1 MHSELIFIFDI
12 AIILL
17 LANIGGMISK
27 KLNQP
32 EVLGQIIVGIILGAG
47 LMQITDTIQEI
58 GQIGVIFLMFMA
70 GLETDID
77 ELVESGK
84 SSSLIAIGGVVIPGA
99 FVSITT
105 YLLTRNYEAS
115 LFMGIISTAT
125 SVSISVQTLKEIGRL
140 RSKEGVAILG
150 AAIIDD
156 VVGIILLTL
165 SIGILKPSEGESLGF
180 VVGKILLF
188 FVIVFIMSFIL
199 KKVLSKIEDK
209 FKIDDKVV
217 SFALVLCL
225 MLAFLSEELGVAAIT
240 GAFFAGVL
248 FSMTRY
254 RHNITHEV
262 NRIGSLFFVP
272 IFFVVIGM
280 GVNLNMALSVVGIGS
295 VIILAAVMGKVLGS
309 GFGARFSGF
318 STPKAIQIGIG
329 MVPRA
334 EVAII
339 ISNLGLTLGIINQ
352 QMMAITILM
361 VVSTTLLT
369 PSMLKWSF
377 ERERY

>member
-1 MHSELIFIFDI
+1 MHSELIFILDI

-17 LANIGGMISK
+17 LANVGGLISK

-47 LMQITDTIQEI
+47 LMQITDTIEEI
-58 GQIGVIFLMFMA
+58 GQIGVIFLMFIA

-84 SSSLIAIGGVVIPGA
+84 SSSLIALGGVLIPGI
-99 FVSITT
+99 FVSVTT
-105 YLLTRNYEAS
+105 YMLTQNYEAS
-115 LFMGIISTAT
+115 IFMGIISTAT

-140 RSKEGVAILG
+140 RSKEGIAILG

-165 SIGILKPSEGESLGF
+165 SIGILKPSEGASLGF
-180 VVGKILLF
+180 VVGKIIAF
-188 FVIVFIMSFIL
+188 FVIVFGISLVL
-199 KKVLSKIEDK
+199 KHVLSKIEGK

-280 GVNLNMALSVVGIGS
+280 GVDMKMALSVVGIGS
-295 VIILAAVMGKVLGS
+295 IIILSAVLGKVLGS